1 MSREALQ
8 DFLRA
13 VEHHQRLRH
22 QAAACRDDA
31 ELVQLARQLGFA
43 VTASDL
49 ATDLDES
56 RISEWF
62 TTSRIQRSCHPQH
75 STDGRRHAAQ

>member
-1 MSREALQ
+1 MSREALR

-49 ATDLDES
+49 ATDLEES

-62 TTSRIQRSCHPQH
+62 NASRIQRSFQPKPSPH
-75 STDGRRHAAQ
+75 GRRHAAQ